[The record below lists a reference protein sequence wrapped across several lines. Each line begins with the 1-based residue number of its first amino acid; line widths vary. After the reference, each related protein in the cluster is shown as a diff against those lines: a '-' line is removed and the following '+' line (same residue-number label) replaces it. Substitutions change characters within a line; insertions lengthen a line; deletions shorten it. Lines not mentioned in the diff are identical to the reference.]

1 MRPLRHDATMF
12 RSITRRT
19 AFLSIVATTAHAL
32 EIPRSALATIHAGK
46 IAVIPGFMPMDEVR
60 FLRRDAANLH
70 ADGVFTNNYS
80 TDLADDRQ
88 VLRLKPWM
96 DRDVGQGAAR
106 LRFTARMDALR
117 CDLAAALDRPRLAA
131 SVPQEFSYSRYG
143 PGASLAR
150 HIDEH
155 HEELKGV
162 SGWRDAGRRSVSWLV
177 YLNEGWAASD
187 GGALRCYERLA
198 PAGGRVGATFDGDLQ
213 VAWLRADGAG
223 AERPVFLDSR
233 LEPGGAHGLCAFYV
247 LDDDFRK
254 RYVSR
259 KFRANP
265 ALFVA
270 DGGTDAVV
278 KAALLDDPDARRR
291 FVRLEPLKS
300 RLPLGPEALHPRE
313 FAPRDVLPTAGT
325 LVLFDSVTL
334 PHEVLATKSRER
346 FAISGWFHEAQ
357 QPLVAGT

>member
-1 MRPLRHDATMF
+1 MF

-46 IAVIPGFMPMDEVR
+46 IAVIPDFMPMDEVR
-60 FLRRDAANLH
+60 LMRCDAANLH

-80 TDLADDRQ
+80 TDLADDR
-88 VLRLKPWM
+88 
-96 DRDVGQGAAR
+96 
-106 LRFTARMDALR
+106 
-117 CDLAAALDRPRLAA
+117 
-131 SVPQEFSYSRYG
+131 QEFSYSRYG

-177 YLNEGWAASD
+177 YLNEGWAPSD

-198 PAGGRVGATFDGDLQ
+198 PAGGRVGAAFDGDLQ

-291 FVRLEPLKS
+291 F
-300 RLPLGPEALHPRE
+300 
-313 FAPRDVLPTAGT
+313 FAPRDVLPAAGT

>member
-1 MRPLRHDATMF
+1 MF

-46 IAVIPGFMPMDEVR
+46 IAVIPDFMPMDEVR
-60 FLRRDAANLH
+60 LMRCDAANLH

-96 DRDVGQGAAR
+96 D
-106 LRFTARMDALR
+106 
-117 CDLAAALDRPRLAA
+117 AA
-131 SVPQEFSYSRYG
+131 SAKAPRGSEFSYSRYG

-177 YLNEGWAASD
+177 YLNEGWAPSD

-198 PAGGRVGATFDGDLQ
+198 PAGARGRDVRRRPPGRVAPRRRG
-213 VAWLRADGAG
+213 G

-233 LEPGGAHGLCAFYV
+233 LEPGGHGLCAFYV

-300 RLPLGPEALHPRE
+300 RLPSGPRRSTPGSSRRGTPCRRRARARALRLGHA
-313 FAPRDVLPTAGT
+313 APR
-325 LVLFDSVTL
+325 
-334 PHEVLATKSRER
+334 VLATKSRER
-346 FAISGWFHEAQ
+346 FAISGWFHEARS
-357 QPLVAGT
+357 PVAGT

>member
-1 MRPLRHDATMF
+1 MF

-46 IAVIPGFMPMDEVR
+46 IAVIPDFMPMDEVR
-60 FLRRDAANLH
+60 LMRCDAANLH

-80 TDLADDRQ
+80 TDLADDR
-88 VLRLKPWM
+88 
-96 DRDVGQGAAR
+96 
-106 LRFTARMDALR
+106 
-117 CDLAAALDRPRLAA
+117 
-131 SVPQEFSYSRYG
+131 QEFSYSRYG

-177 YLNEGWAASD
+177 YLNEGWAPSD

-198 PAGGRVGATFDGDLQ
+198 PAGARGRDVRRRPPGRVA
-213 VAWLRADGAG
+213 RADGAG

-313 FAPRDVLPTAGT
+313 FAPRDALPGGGT
-325 LVLFDSVTL
+325 LALRLGHAAPRGPRDEEPGALRHQRLVPRGAAAPRRGHVTYL
-334 PHEVLATKSRER
+334 GAATRTS
-346 FAISGWFHEAQ
+346 
-357 QPLVAGT
+357 PT